1 MQLNN
6 NNSTHSKV
14 TLFLDFI
21 LFNELFFHQKNPD
34 EENRK
39 KKPDQIIGKETIF
52 STKTNAKHNLI
63 NRTGRGMIR

>member
-39 KKPDQIIGKETIF
+39 KKTGSDNWKR
-52 STKTNAKHNLI
+52 NNL
-63 NRTGRGMIR
+63 